1 MKAGQE
7 NSKHFSR
14 VHPPNFQ
21 IDMKWKTI
29 EFSFPTDIID
39 SIVATYVAAL
49 TTSTFYRIIVF
60 LTMAKTDASD
70 DDNLMLVRQL

>member
-29 EFSFPTDIID
+29 EFSFPTGIID
-39 SIVATYVAAL
+39 SIVAT
-49 TTSTFYRIIVF
+49 
-60 LTMAKTDASD
+60 
-70 DDNLMLVRQL
+70 